1 MTEKKRKAGLTIGG
15 LARRAATK
23 VPTIRYYETIGLM
36 PEPFRSDGN
45 QRLYDPDQA
54 DRLMFIRHARELG
67 FSVDAIRSLLA
78 LSDRPDRSCEE
89 ADRLASEQ
97 LAGVRSRMLRLRALE
112 VELERMI
119 QSCRHGDVA
128 ACRVIEVLGDHALCA
143 EDHPVD
149 REGAL
154 AR

>member
-1 MTEKKRKAGLTIGG
+1 MIEKKRRAGLTIGS

-36 PEPFRSDGN
+36 PAPFRSDGN
-45 QRLYDPDQA
+45 QRLYDPGQA

-67 FSVDAIRSLLA
+67 FPVDAIRSLLA
-78 LSDRPDRSCEE
+78 LSDRPDRSCED

-97 LAGVRSRMLRLRALE
+97 LAGVRSRILRLQALE
-112 VELERMI
+112 TELERMI
-119 QSCRHGDVA
+119 RSCRHGNVA
-128 ACRVIEVLGDHALCA
+128 ACQVIEVLGNHALCA
-143 EDHPVD
+143 QDHPGD
-149 REGAL
+149 QDGPL